1 MGEDEQLDIVDIAP
15 GASST
20 GRIGCSDLYASSF
33 E

>member
-1 MGEDEQLDIVDIAP
+1 MGEDEKLDIAP

-20 GRIGCSDLYASSF
+20 GRISCNDLYASSF